1 LGNIYWAISVS
12 VLETTAKSM
21 NACGA
26 ASRKLLARGSH
37 DKKSA
42 SGTTNMAGISF
53 VTASH

>member
-1 LGNIYWAISVS
+1 
-12 VLETTAKSM
+12 LETTAKSM

-26 ASRKLLARGSH
+26 ASRKLLVRGSH